1 MSGQDAGAPGG
12 GLPADGGERLA
23 DDGGLPADG
32 GERLADGG
40 GRTPDG
46 SERPAGGGVRTA
58 GGGAAGRPGR
68 LLPRWRSVLAVVAHP
83 DDETFGLG
91 AVIAQLTASGTAVHL
106 LCFTRGEASTV
117 NETSADLARERE
129 GELRQAGAELAVS
142 TVTLLDYPDGGLARV
157 PPGELAGHVTQL
169 AGQVTQLAGRSQPD
183 GLLVFDDN
191 GVTGHPDHRAATGAA
206 LRAAAD
212 LGLPVLAWAL
222 PAAVADQLRAETG
235 QPFTG
240 RLPDDLDL
248 CVRVD
253 RGRQRRAALMHV
265 TQAAPTAVLWR
276 RLQLQAD
283 CEHLRWL
290 VPPR

>member
-1 MSGQDAGAPGG
+1 MNRPDPGVPGG
-12 GLPADGGERLA
+12 RPPARGG
-23 DDGGLPADG
+23 
-32 GERLADGG
+32 
-40 GRTPDG
+40 
-46 SERPAGGGVRTA
+46 ERPAGGRTV
-58 GGGAAGRPGR
+58 GGGVDRAGR
-68 LLPRWRSVLAVVAHP
+68 LLPPWRSVLAVVAHP

-91 AVIAQLTASGTAVHL
+91 AVIAQMTASGTAVHL

-117 NETSADLARERE
+117 NLTRADLARERE
-129 GELRQAGAELAVS
+129 AELRQASAELAVS
-142 TVTLLDYPDGGLARV
+142 TVTLLDYPDGGLAAV

-169 AGQVTQLAGRSQPD
+169 ACDVTRLAGRGPAD

-206 LRAAAD
+206 LRSAAG

-235 QPFTG
+235 QPFAG
-240 RLPDDLDL
+240 QLPGDIDL

-253 RGRQRRAALMHV
+253 RARQRRAALMHV
-265 TQAAPTAVLWR
+265 TQAAPTSVLWR
-276 RLQLQAD
+276 RLQLQAG